1 MRCRLN
7 FAAILHDI
15 AVALH
20 PHAGEQGH
28 VATYIPALARVPA
41 DRFGIALH
49 TVDGIEA
56 GAGDCDESF
65 SIQSVSKV
73 FSLTMGLQAIGDELW
88 KRVGREPSGK
98 PPGRRSF
105 GPTRAERRRRRSRR
119 H

>member
-1 MRCRLN
+1 MN

-49 TVDGIEA
+49 TVDG
-56 GAGDCDESF
+56 
-65 SIQSVSKV
+65 
-73 FSLTMGLQAIGDELW
+73 T
-88 KRVGREPSGK
+88 RGR
-98 PPGRRSF
+98 GR
-105 GPTRAERRRRRSRR
+105 
-119 H
+119 